1 MTPFHITGALAM
13 TSLGQSGSPVSVV
26 DGQFGEGH
34 EGRAVDLPG
43 WQILPGMIDVHGDGF
58 ERHLA
63 ARRGALRDMASGFL
77 ALDAELAANGITTAM
92 LAQFWSWEGGMRGP
106 DFAKAML
113 NGLAEMRGR
122 LVTDIRVQLRVEVHM
137 MDDFDEIAEVIAQHD
152 IPYVVFN
159 DHLPHAALA
168 AGKRP
173 PRLTG
178 QALKSARNP
187 EVHLKMMQDLH
198 ARRGEVPVA
207 VSDFA
212 GRLRKA
218 GVLTGSHDDHEAAAR
233 VEALRRGLRVSE
245 FPETLSAAQEA
256 YVQDAPV
263 VMGAPNV
270 MRGASHSGNVAA
282 VEVVEA
288 GLCTALA
295 SDYHYPSMGFAA
307 QKLAD
312 DMGIEAAWALV
323 SSGPADVLGLADRGQ
338 IAPGKRADFVALNPA
353 TGRPGLTVAGGRVS
367 HTDAAGAEALLNA

>member
-1 MTPFHITGALAM
+1 
-13 TSLGQSGSPVSVV
+13 
-26 DGQFGEGH
+26 
-34 EGRAVDLPG
+34 
-43 WQILPGMIDVHGDGF
+43 
-58 ERHLA
+58 
-63 ARRGALRDMASGFL
+63 
-77 ALDAELAANGITTAM
+77 
-92 LAQFWSWEGGMRGP
+92 MRGP

-218 GVLTGSHDDHEAAAR
+218 GVLTGSHDDHDAAAR